1 MYIDSFI
8 HSAYWGKPKDYS
20 YQYLLV
26 FEKFKDTL
34 IEIGLHKE
42 KVFLLI
48 VEGNN
53 RLLFPTIQFLDTF
66 FKQADQ
72 QIS

>member
-42 KVFLLI
+42 KVIKYF
-48 VEGNN
+48 
-53 RLLFPTIQFLDTF
+53 
-66 FKQADQ
+66 
-72 QIS
+72 S